1 MERFVARANITH
13 FLNLLERATNP
24 EERRIIEGF
33 LAGEEQKL
41 KEAEA
46 RAASGGARP
55 KPEPPKLR
63 DAAE

>member
-13 FLNLLERATNP
+13 FLNLLKRVTDP
-24 EERRIIEGF
+24 KERRIIEGF
-33 LAGEEQKL
+33 VAEEEQKL

-46 RAASGGARP
+46 RSEPGGKRP

>member
-13 FLNLLERATNP
+13 FLNLLKCATNP

-33 LAGEEQKL
+33 LAEEEQKL

-46 RAASGGARP
+46 RAAPGGAMP